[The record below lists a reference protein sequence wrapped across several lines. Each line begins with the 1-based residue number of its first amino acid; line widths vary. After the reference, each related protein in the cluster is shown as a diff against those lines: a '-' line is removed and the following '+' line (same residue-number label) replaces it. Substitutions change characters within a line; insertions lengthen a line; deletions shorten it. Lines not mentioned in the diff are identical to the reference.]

1 MIDDSN
7 NGGGGGVGDDDM
19 HRRRAESVLVSL
31 SNLYFEKKILVYDSR
46 FSSCPAY
53 TFY

>member
-7 NGGGGGVGDDDM
+7 NGGGSSIGNDDVY
-19 HRRRAESVLVSL
+19 RRRAESILISL
-31 SNLYFEKKILVYDSR
+31 SNSYFKEKILVCNSR

-53 TFY
+53 IFY